1 MRIDRKNV
9 DIGSNGANEKATR
22 DGVGD
27 DGTPAIPLIVNNP
40 TRNKKHASCSPS
52 AAVSGYSDPTCYFYA
67 VDRTRS
73 AQHSPCHSTHRWRVL
88 NFSNTASEPR
98 LNQEETP

>member
-40 TRNKKHASCSPS
+40 TRNKNTQVAHRPLQSQGIQIPLATFTLLT
-52 AAVSGYSDPTCYFYA
+52 GRDPLNTVPA
-67 VDRTRS
+67 TPRTGGG
-73 AQHSPCHSTHRWRVL
+73 
-88 NFSNTASEPR
+88 F
-98 LNQEETP
+98 